1 MKLKVNSILVD
12 ERGNR
17 FTVVYLDDKRVL
29 VRSTTDGQLKS
40 IDLKDLFKS
49 VKLGKE
55 EKNETKKIPH
65 ALQRFEG

>member
-17 FTVVYLDDKRVL
+17 FAIVYLDDKRVL

-40 IDLKDLFKS
+40 IDLRNLLKS

-55 EKNETKKIPH
+55 EKE
-65 ALQRFEG
+65 